1 MITSILCRLS
11 LRKIYNIVY
20 YILFYIY
27 LDKLHAFN
35 RILRDDSY
43 LNGLK
48 EANFIK
54 YSLKILAYDNNRAW
68 KYFGIALVL
77 CIFIVLL
84 SCYESRQIIYEE
96 FADMIISI
104 GLLGLNVISV
114 IQLYIGISNPILK
127 AVLVVVGV
135 SIALFLGIK

>member
-11 LRKIYNIVY
+11 PRKICNIVY

-35 RILRDDSY
+35 RMLRDDSY
-43 LNGLK
+43 LTGLK
-48 EANFIK
+48 EENLLL
-54 YSLKILAYDNNRAW
+54 YSLKILEYDNNRAW

-77 CIFIVLL
+77 FIFIVVL
-84 SCYESRQIIYEE
+84 SCYEAKQIIYEE

-104 GLLGLNVISV
+104 GLIVLNAISV